1 MRVLTLGEV
10 LWDVIRD
17 QEFLGGAPLNF
28 SVSLHRLGHDVTF
41 ASGVGADE
49 RGNRALRAVHH
60 LGLSTKFIRINRQLP
75 TGTAVVLEN
84 PAGNATFRIDR
95 PAAFDVGDDDPA
107 LLSRLEQSQPDWIY
121 FGTLAQTSPEGE
133 ARLFRITDAVP
144 QARCFYDMNLRQGHW
159 NLELVR
165 RLSRRAT
172 ILKLN
177 DGEAE
182 ILSQLSGLATPS
194 SIAQFCRFWSENYGP
209 KLICVTLGGRG
220 CAVWSHGTLH
230 ESPGFAVEVADT
242 IGAGDAFA
250 AAFLHGMSARWP
262 LERVASF
269 ANALGAI
276 VAGRPGATPQWQPE
290 ECLQLRESSPAA
302 IARPADE

>member
-1 MRVLTLGEV
+1 MVIRETPKRRTRSVSLGRRVPGPYSPERMLSLRLSKMTRYFGPPAEPSTSRVSLVFFSRSIALFIEQVIPLFSEVPMRVLTLGEV

-75 TGTAVVLEN
+75 TRTAVVLEN

-177 DGEAE
+177 DGE
-182 ILSQLSGLATPS
+182 
-194 SIAQFCRFWSENYGP
+194 
-209 KLICVTLGGRG
+209 
-220 CAVWSHGTLH
+220 
-230 ESPGFAVEVADT
+230 
-242 IGAGDAFA
+242 
-250 AAFLHGMSARWP
+250 
-262 LERVASF
+262 
-269 ANALGAI
+269 
-276 VAGRPGATPQWQPE
+276 
-290 ECLQLRESSPAA
+290 
-302 IARPADE
+302 